1 MAGLGLRLTAG
12 DKLVINGAGIH
23 FITGADI
30 RLANKA
36 RFLFGRQIMAP
47 SEAKTAA
54 RHIYFALQTAYVGEA
69 EERAAALEEAAY
81 FIEMFRGETT
91 SPTARRLLD
100 EALRAA
106 RAGECYRALKIAR
119 RIVTHENA
127 VLSTTGRATADPATA
142 RGASTIS

>member
-23 FITGADI
+23 FLTGADI
-30 RLANKA
+30 RLTNKA

-47 SEAKTAA
+47 SEVVTAA

-81 FIEMFRGETT
+81 FIEMFRRETT
-91 SPTARRLLD
+91 SPTARRLLG

-106 RAGECYRALKIAR
+106 RGGECYRALKIAR
-119 RIVTHENA
+119 RIVAHEDA
-127 VLSTTGRATADPATA
+127 VLSTNGHAAASQLANDR
-142 RGASTIS
+142 ASTIS